1 VRTHFVR
8 IVAAVRE
15 GDEGDTVLHRETEE
29 EIVGEFADL
38 TAASARSEAFD
49 SLVELNGQCLELLA
63 DQALTPPTQGNL
75 LLRQVGEIWRT
86 LDEAARR
93 RAASCPYLLVDAGF
107 SDPNRWRWLQGP
119 NVQEPVQAP
128 YASFFT
134 VPRASAVVRQV
145 FMYAWHL
152 AQSKNTH
159 AQLMLGM
166 PMNCTQLISSC
177 TLPQIHELAERHP
190 EWLRPRWPSKVRVW
204 RELLLAAASGEV
216 VALENA
222 RMHGLQLL
230 AAEFRAASLR
240 AP

>member
-1 VRTHFVR
+1 M
-8 IVAAVRE
+8 
-15 GDEGDTVLHRETEE
+15 LLQRETED
-29 EIVGEFADL
+29 EIIGEFAAL
-38 TAASARSEAFD
+38 AAASTRSEAFD
-49 SLVELNGQCLELLA
+49 SLVQLNGQCLDLLA

-107 SDPNRWRWLQGP
+107 SDPGRWRWLEGRH
-119 NVQEPVQAP
+119 VSDGEPMP
-128 YASFFT
+128 FPSFFT
-134 VPRASAVVRQV
+134 VPRASAVARQV
-145 FMYAWHL
+145 FIYAWHL
-152 AQSKNTH
+152 AQSKNTA
-159 AQLMLGM
+159 AQLLLGM
-166 PMNCTQLISSC
+166 PMYCTHVISAC

-190 EWLRPRWPSKVRVW
+190 EWMRPRWPTRVKVW

-230 AAEFRAASLR
+230 AGEVRAAALR

>member
-1 VRTHFVR
+1 M
-8 IVAAVRE
+8 
-15 GDEGDTVLHRETEE
+15 LLQRETED

-38 TAASARSEAFD
+38 AAASMRSEAFD

-63 DQALTPPTQGNL
+63 DQALAPLAQGNL

-86 LDEAARR
+86 LDAAARR

-107 SDPNRWRWLQGP
+107 SDPSRWRWLEGRHVSEGAP
-119 NVQEPVQAP
+119 AP

-145 FMYAWHL
+145 FIYAWHL
-152 AQSKNTH
+152 AQSKNTA
-159 AQLMLGM
+159 AQLLLGM
-166 PMNCTQLISSC
+166 PTNCTHVISAC

-190 EWLRPRWPSKVRVW
+190 EWMRPRWPTKVKVW

-216 VALENA
+216 VALQNA

-230 AAEFRAASLR
+230 AGEVRAASLR
-240 AP
+240 MP

>member
-1 VRTHFVR
+1 M
-8 IVAAVRE
+8 
-15 GDEGDTVLHRETEE
+15 VLHRETEE

-38 TAASARSEAFD
+38 AATSMRSEAFD

-63 DQALTPPTQGNL
+63 DQAQAPPTPGNL
-75 LLRQVGEIWRT
+75 FLRQVGDIWRT
-86 LDEAARR
+86 LDTAARQ

-107 SDPNRWRWLQGP
+107 SDPGRWQWLQGQH
-119 NVQEPVQAP
+119 VEQEAPAP

-134 VPRASAVVRQV
+134 VPRASAVARQV

-152 AQSKNTH
+152 AQSKNTS
-159 AQLMLGM
+159 AQLLLGM
-166 PMNCTQLISSC
+166 PMHCTQLISSC

-190 EWLRPRWPSKVRVW
+190 EWLRPRWPTKVKVW

-216 VALENA
+216 IALENA

-240 AP
+240 LS

>member
-1 VRTHFVR
+1 
-8 IVAAVRE
+8 
-15 GDEGDTVLHRETEE
+15 VLHRETEE
-29 EIVGEFADL
+29 EIVGEFTNL
-38 TAASARSEAFD
+38 AAVSTRSEAFD

-63 DQALTPPTQGNL
+63 DQALTQPAHGSL

-107 SDPNRWRWLQGP
+107 SDPSRWRWLEGP
-119 NVQEPVQAP
+119 NVLEFTRAP
-128 YASFFT
+128 YPSFFT
-134 VPRASAVVRQV
+134 VPRASAVARQV
-145 FMYAWHL
+145 FIYAWHL
-152 AQSKNTH
+152 AQSRNTA
-159 AQLMLGM
+159 AQLLLGM
-166 PMNCTQLISSC
+166 PTYCTNLISSC

-190 EWLRPRWPSKVRVW
+190 EWMRPRWPTKVKVW

-230 AAEFRAASLR
+230 AGEFRTASLR